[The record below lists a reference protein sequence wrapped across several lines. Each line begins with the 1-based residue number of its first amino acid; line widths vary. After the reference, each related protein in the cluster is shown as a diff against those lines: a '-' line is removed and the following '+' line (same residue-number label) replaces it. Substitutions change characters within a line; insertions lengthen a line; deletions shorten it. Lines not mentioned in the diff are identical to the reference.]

1 MRNNART
8 TFFNNSLEYSSLF
21 KKRKVQ
27 GIVQYGTPTVE
38 NIPEDAYE
46 YLSFVEHVWKT
57 GDRLS
62 KLADKFYN
70 EVNYW
75 WIIGL
80 FNEKPTDF
88 HFKPG
93 DVVLIPLP
101 LTKVLSLIEYS

>member
-1 MRNNART
+1 MRNNSRI
-8 TFFNNSLEYSSLF
+8 TFFNNSLEYSHLF
-21 KKRKVQ
+21 KKRKINGVR
-27 GIVQYGTPTVE
+27 QYGTPTVR

-46 YLSFVEHVWKT
+46 YLTFVEHIWKT
-57 GDRLS
+57 GDLLT

-75 WIIGL
+75 WLIAL

-101 LTKVLSLIEYS
+101 LTKVLSLIQYS